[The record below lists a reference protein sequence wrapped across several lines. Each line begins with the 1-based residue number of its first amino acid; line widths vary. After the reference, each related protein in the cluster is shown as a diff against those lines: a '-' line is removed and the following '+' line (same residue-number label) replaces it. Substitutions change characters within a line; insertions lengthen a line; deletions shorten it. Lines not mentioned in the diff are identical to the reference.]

1 MAVFKTKLTKY
12 VVTTDIFLEVIKNKY
27 RHFVCEYDKNML
39 HMHYLF
45 PRGSSWPRSYDSRIY
60 TINSSMIITAKVSV
74 NSIII
79 QIQINKDITIW
90 LYITFLLCTG
100 IIQSCEF
107 DSPSVTM
114 CTWCSSCWRTTKFQ
128 EYQTTDASGWFSPI
142 STNRTDRNSIL
153 EILLKYTHNANSY
166 SF

>member
-74 NSIII
+74 NSIYYSNTNKQRYHDMII
-79 QIQINKDITIW
+79 H
-90 LYITFLLCTG
+90 YIFIMYRYYTKLRVRL
-100 IIQSCEF
+100 
-107 DSPSVTM
+107 SVCDNVYLM
-114 CTWCSSCWRTTKFQ
+114 Q
-128 EYQTTDASGWFSPI
+128 
-142 STNRTDRNSIL
+142 
-153 EILLKYTHNANSY
+153 
-166 SF
+166 